1 MNVGQG
7 GNSSS
12 GASGVPEVVINL
24 GGASSTS
31 AAIGSSTPEVVV
43 NVGQG
48 GSSSSASPEEVTIN
62 LGSGSSGAQVSIDAT
77 QGQNS
82 NTADQLIINL
92 NQQSNYELILNVL
105 NSTATSLTQSSS
117 SNALSVSA

>member
-1 MNVGQG
+1 
-7 GNSSS
+7 
-12 GASGVPEVVINL
+12 
-24 GGASSTS
+24 
-31 AAIGSSTPEVVV
+31 V
-43 NVGQG
+43 NVGEG
-48 GSSSSASPEEVTIN
+48 GSPSSASPEEVAIN

-105 NSTATSLTQSSS
+105 NSTATSLTESSS

>member
-1 MNVGQG
+1 VNVGEG
-7 GNSSS
+7 GSSSS

-24 GGASSTS
+24 GGASSAPGTS
-31 AAIGSSTPEVVV
+31 ASSTPEVVV
-43 NVGQG
+43 NVGEG
-48 GSSSSASPEEVTIN
+48 GSPSSASPEEVAIN

-105 NSTATSLTQSSS
+105 NSTATSLTESSS